1 MLERYKEII
10 DEALLKYLDSLP
22 SYTIYEPIKYIVNLG
37 GKRFRSSLTLLAA
50 DLYGGDPVLAIKE
63 AMAVE
68 LFHNFTLIHDDI
80 MDEATLRRGQQTV
93 HEKWSTNDAILS
105 GDLLYALVNQILTES
120 KSSNQP
126 IHSVFH
132 KTAIEVCEGQSL
144 DMIFEEKSEVSEE
157 EYLNMIKL
165 KTAVLV
171 ACALKMGAM
180 VGGATETDA
189 QLLYN
194 FGINLGIAFQIHDDI
209 LDAYPIGEK
218 FGKKI
223 GGDILEKKKTLM
235 FISMINQLS
244 EEEKI
249 HVNSLYESN
258 DMEEKEIVNEIKVL
272 YNKYGVLDLAVRIK
286 DNYHA
291 EAISN
296 IMQTSLNEAS
306 KEALMSFAKNLM
318 NRNY

>member
-1 MLERYKEII
+1 
-10 DEALLKYLDSLP
+10 
-22 SYTIYEPIKYIVNLG
+22 
-37 GKRFRSSLTLLAA
+37 
-50 DLYGGDPVLAIKE
+50 
-63 AMAVE
+63 MAVE
-68 LFHNFTLIHDDI
+68 LFHNFTLVHDDI

-189 QLLYN
+189 QFLYN

-235 FISMINQLS
+235 FISMLNQLS
-244 EEEKI
+244 EKEKI

-258 DMEEKEIVNEIKVL
+258 DIEEKEIVNEIKVL
-272 YNKYGVLDLAVRIK
+272 YNKYGVLDLAIRRK

-296 IMQTSLNEAS
+296 IMQTSLNETS
-306 KEALMSFAKNLM
+306 KEALMSFAENLM